1 MRPVVILMVV
11 FMTSLMGNSLKA
23 QNFAY
28 VDTDYILNKLP
39 SYRSAKKRLDDIAQK
54 WRKEIQSKVDEV
66 DKMYKEYQAEK
77 VLLPKEEKQKR
88 EKEIMQKEKEL
99 KKFKE
104 SKFGEEGE
112 LYQKR
117 KELIQPIQDKVFNA
131 VQKLA
136 KEESLD
142 FIFDKSNSATTML
155 YTNAQYDKSD
165 EVLKK
170 MGIDPEK
177 QPDQSSASES
187 KRKRNDQQRGQQQE
201 RKNMKKEEDRER
213 EREGK
218 ERKPSIDKPD

>member
-1 MRPVVILMVV
+1 MTRAILLLVV
-11 FMTSLMGNSLKA
+11 FTLPMLGNSLKA

-39 SYRSAKKRLDDIAQK
+39 SYRSAKKRLDDVAQK
-54 WRKEIQSKVDEV
+54 WRKETQQKIDKI
-66 DKMYKEYQAEK
+66 DKMYNEYQAEK
-77 VLLPKEEKQKR
+77 VLLPQDEKKKR

-99 KKFKE
+99 KQFKE
-104 SKFGEEGE
+104 SKFGEKGE

-117 KELIQPIQDKVFNA
+117 KELIQPIQDKVFNK

-165 EVLKK
+165 EVLKM
-170 MGIDPEK
+170 MGINPDQ
-177 QPDQSSASES
+177 QPDQKSSSDSEN
-187 KRKRNDQQRGQQQE
+187 KRGKQRDRNQSEKRRNMDEGQ
-201 RKNMKKEEDRER
+201 KEER
-213 EREGK
+213 ERGGK
-218 ERKPSIDKPD
+218 KRKPSIDK

>member
-1 MRPVVILMVV
+1 MV
-11 FMTSLMGNSLKA
+11 GNSLKA
-23 QNFAY
+23 QSFAY

-39 SYRSAKKRLDDIAQK
+39 SYRSAKKRLDDVAQK
-54 WRKEIQSKVDEV
+54 WRKETQQKIDNI

-77 VLLPKEEKQKR
+77 VLLPKDEKKKR

-99 KKFKE
+99 KQFKK

-117 KELIQPIQDKVFNA
+117 KELIEPIQDKVFNA

-165 EVLKK
+165 EVLKM
-170 MGIDPEK
+170 MGINPDQ
-177 QPDQSSASES
+177 QPDQKSSSDAES
-187 KRKRNDQQRGQQQE
+187 KRGQQGDRDQSEKRRNREKGQEE
-201 RKNMKKEEDRER
+201 RKRG
-213 EREGK
+213 GK